1 MRASIGPMN
10 RPTTSLARM
19 RALFDANR
27 HAYEALLREFHAE
40 VRELLEKEGLH
51 PLITYRV
58 KEFDSY
64 VGKLA
69 HLRRARGQG
78 PILVRDLL
86 GLRIVCSFL
95 DESEHVQDLLQRHF
109 SIAQVEHKGLERSL
123 AEFGYESVHLLV
135 RFPKRT
141 PVKLPPHTR
150 RFFEVQVRTILQDAW
165 AQIEHELV
173 YKADPSVPKSAIRRK
188 LAAVSGALTL
198 ADLVFQEIRDDQA
211 ELNEQGVRRRESAQ
225 KIALG
230 EKIKPL
236 TTPRKEISRLA
247 RRDRALRDP
256 QSRNLEGLILDALRA
271 HGADELERAIGLYG
285 QLLRLRLPSR
295 EIRSMIYNHRGIAH
309 LSLSRSGRAIRDFDM
324 ALRWNPDNA
333 RARYNRGLAYRVQ
346 EKLELALADFK
357 RAAVAHEIAA
367 CAHLAMAQVLAETG
381 RLREARAECD
391 RALAVDPDLQ
401 GARILWNDLR
411 ESGAARRRTGG
422 QTPPA
427 PRGGW

>member
-1 MRASIGPMN
+1 MRASIEPMN
-10 RPTTSLARM
+10 RPTSSLARM

-27 HAYEALLREFHAE
+27 KTYAALLHGFHAKLK
-40 VRELLEKEGLH
+40 ELLAKEGLH

-64 VGKLA
+64 VSKLA
-69 HLRRARGQG
+69 YMRRAQGQG
-78 PILVRDLL
+78 PVLVRDLL
-86 GLRIVCSFL
+86 GLRIVCPFL
-95 DESEHVQDLLQRHF
+95 DESEQVQELLQRHF
-109 SIAQVEHKGLERSL
+109 SIAEVEHKGMERSL

-135 RFPKRT
+135 RLPKGT

-188 LAAVSGALTL
+188 LAAVSGTLTL
-198 ADLVFQEIRDDQA
+198 ADLIFQEIRDDQS

-225 KIALG
+225 RIALG
-230 EKIKPL
+230 EENKPL
-236 TTPRKEISRLA
+236 ATPRREISRLA

-271 HGADELERAIGLYG
+271 HGAGELERAIGLYDHI
-285 QLLRLRLPSR
+285 LRLRLPSPD
-295 EIRSMIYNHRGIAH
+295 IRSMIYNHRGIAH
-309 LSLSRSGRAIRDFDM
+309 LALSRSGRAIREFSV
-324 ALRWNPDNA
+324 ALRWNPENA

-346 EKLELALADFK
+346 EKLELALGDFR
-357 RAAVAHEIAA
+357 RAAVAHEVAA
-367 CAHLAMAQVLAETG
+367 SAHLAMAQILAETG
-381 RLREARAECD
+381 RLREARAECE

-411 ESGAARRRTGG
+411 GNGTARRSAGG
-422 QTPPA
+422 A
-427 PRGGW
+427 S